1 MGQPKSIK
9 TIFFQLFYFKN
20 AKMMLFCKKKKQKTK
35 NKKKVKQDFD
45 RVM

>member
-20 AKMMLFCKKKKQKTK
+20 AKMMLFCKKKKKQ
-35 NKKKVKQDFD
+35 NKIKVKQDFD

>member
-20 AKMMLFCKKKKQKTK
+20 AKMMLFCKKKTK
-35 NKKKVKQDFD
+35 NKIKVKQDFD